1 MPLNGILAALAQHS
15 GFTQHFAQIGLNLKN
30 EHKNGYQPAE
40 IAVRL
45 GARPAYLAAL
55 WQKFQ
60 KPLLVLSP
68 RPEDAR
74 RLHDQLLTYLG
85 ESSPVYLLPES
96 EVLPFERL
104 AVDSRTSN
112 ERLEALSVLARAGH
126 DCPEES
132 RVASPLIIASLSAA
146 LRRTLPPNLAGNLA
160 SPSGGGTGLKV
171 GQRIPKLDDLLS
183 GWVDLGYRH
192 EPLVEAP
199 GCFSQRGGI
208 IDVFSPHS
216 EHFGV
221 PIRTRGSPPQ
231 QYGVT
236 LVLQPH
242 LWRGISPS
250 S

>member
-30 EHKNGYQPAE
+30 EHKNGYQPPE

-126 DCPEES
+126 DCPEEVS
-132 RVASPLIIASLSAA
+132 CSPCRSMAKLKERPGTSPRPPSA
-146 LRRTLPPNLAGNLA
+146 PN
-160 SPSGGGTGLKV
+160 TG
-171 GQRIPKLDDLLS
+171 ITPKLGSTL
-183 GWVDLGYRH
+183 RF
-192 EPLVEAP
+192 
-199 GCFSQRGGI
+199 FS
-208 IDVFSPHS
+208 
-216 EHFGV
+216 
-221 PIRTRGSPPQ
+221 
-231 QYGVT
+231 
-236 LVLQPH
+236 
-242 LWRGISPS
+242 
-250 S
+250 